1 MMKGYGIVFCD
12 VDGTLLNSRHQVLPG
27 TLSAIR
33 SLQQRGIPFVI
44 VSARSPSGIYPIQE
58 KYHFESP
65 IVSYSGAL
73 ILDENKK
80 ILYSKGFSKDLAEKV
95 IAFIEQSRFDCSWN
109 IFSLDT
115 WIVKDRRDPRIVRE
129 ENIVRAKAT
138 EGTADM
144 LPDNAEI
151 GKILCMCNPDHTLA
165 IEQKLKEA
173 FPSLS
178 IARSSDT
185 LLEIMQSGVTK
196 SSAVKTL
203 CKLWNIPPESTV
215 AFGDHYND
223 VEMLETVAMPFLMG
237 NAPAELRS
245 RFPHITESN
254 DEEGIYKGLSE
265 IGLVSDAPL

>member
-1 MMKGYGIVFCD
+1 MGYGIVFCD
-12 VDGTLLNSRHQVLPG
+12 VDGTLLNSRQGVLPG

-33 SLQQRGIPFVI
+33 FLQQRGIPFVI

-58 KYHFESP
+58 AYHFRCP

-73 ILDENKK
+73 ILDEGKK
-80 ILYSKGFSKDLAEKV
+80 ILYTKGFSRELAKKV
-95 IAFIEQSRFDCSWN
+95 IAFIEQNQFDCAWN
-109 IFSLDT
+109 VFSLDT
-115 WIVKDRRDPRIVRE
+115 WIVKDRRDMRVVQE

-138 EGTADM
+138 EGTVDM

-151 GKILCMCNPDHTLA
+151 GKILCMCSPDRTLM

-203 CKLWNIPPESTV
+203 CELWNISLKSTV

-237 NAPAELRS
+237 NAPAELKS
-245 RFPHITESN
+245 RFPNITESN
-254 DEEGIYKGLSE
+254 DEEGIYNGLSK
-265 IGLVSDAPL
+265 IGLVPMI